1 MAVTAGRFELF
12 IRQRLGAL
20 SRTLPPA
27 RAGDVTSVHQAR
39 VATRRLREAL
49 PLITRGSSLRK
60 HRRRVRRLTR
70 ALGPVRELD
79 VALLT
84 LDEFDDRQGTA
95 PSRSGRQQGT
105 APSRSGRQQ
114 GTAPSRSGRQGEV
127 PRAGI
132 LSLQQA
138 IRQER
143 TRMQV
148 DMRRTIDR
156 TRLPKLSEKL
166 VAAAR
171 KRDKESP
178 GPRTVD
184 PKQLAAA
191 RDRAARRAERLRIKI
206 ENAAA
211 IYLADRLHEVRIA
224 AKKLRYALEIVRDLS
239 RSRATARILTLK
251 RAQDLLGRIH
261 DLEVLIARTR
271 AIQGSPNAPTLRVSA
286 DMDLLVR
293 RLETECRRL
302 HGRYIAMRAPLLA
315 ICDHVSGVRP
325 SRRGEPAA

>member
-1 MAVTAGRFELF
+1 M

-20 SRTLPPA
+20 TRMLPGA
-27 RAGDVTSVHQAR
+27 HAGEVTAIHQAR

-49 PLITRGSSLRK
+49 PLVARGSSGRK
-60 HRRRVRRLTR
+60 VARIVRRLTR
-70 ALGPVRELD
+70 SLGPVRELD

-84 LDEFDDRQGTA
+84 LAELAASRDV
-95 PSRSGRQQGT
+95 PRSGV
-105 APSRSGRQQ
+105 A
-114 GTAPSRSGRQGEV
+114 A
-127 PRAGI
+127 
-132 LSLQQA
+132 LQQV

-143 TRMQV
+143 SRMHL

-156 TRLPKLSEKL
+156 CDLQKVSERLL
-166 VAAAR
+166 AAAR
-171 KRDKESP
+171 KHDALA
-178 GPRTVD
+178 PRPRAAD
-184 PKQLAAA
+184 SRQLAAA
-191 RDRAARRAERLRIKI
+191 RARASRRAERLAASI

-224 AKKLRYALEIVRDLS
+224 VKKLRYAMEIVRELS
-239 RSRATARILTLK
+239 GSRATVRIMTLK

-271 AIQGSPNAPTLRVSA
+271 AIQGSTNAPTLRVSA

-302 HGRYIAMRAPLLA
+302 HGRYIAMRPSLLS
-315 ICDHVSGVRP
+315 ICDYAAGLKS
-325 SRRGEPAA
+325 SQRRTSAA

>member
-1 MAVTAGRFELF
+1 MGIRDQGSPIPRPRSPIYSTGEMAVTAGRFELF

-20 SRTLPPA
+20 SRTLPSA

-49 PLITRGSSLRK
+49 PLITRGSSLQK
-60 HRRRVRRLTR
+60 HTRRVRRLTR
-70 ALGPVRELD
+70 SLGPVRELD
-79 VALLT
+79 VALLN
-84 LDEFDDRQGTA
+84 LDEFADT
-95 PSRSGRQQGT
+95 
-105 APSRSGRQQ
+105 
-114 GTAPSRSGRQGEV
+114 GEV
-127 PRAGI
+127 PRAGV
-132 LSLQQA
+132 LSLQQI

-156 TRLPKLSEKL
+156 TRLAKLSEKL

-171 KRDKESP
+171 KRDKEGP
-178 GPRTVD
+178 GPRSVD
-184 PKQLAAA
+184 PKRLTAA
-191 RDRAARRAERLRIKI
+191 RHRAARRAERLRIKI

-293 RLETECRRL
+293 RLEIECRRL
-302 HGRYIAMRAPLLA
+302 HGRYIAMRAPLLT
-315 ICDHVSGVRP
+315 ICDHVSGVRT

>member
-1 MAVTAGRFELF
+1 MAVTAGRFELL

-20 SRTLPPA
+20 ARTLPPA

-49 PLITRGSSLRK
+49 PLITRGSSLQK

-84 LDEFDDRQGTA
+84 LDEFDGT
-95 PSRSGRQQGT
+95 
-105 APSRSGRQQ
+105 Q
-114 GTAPSRSGRQGEV
+114 GTAPSRSGRQGTARSRSGQQAEV
-127 PRAGI
+127 RAGV

-143 TRMQV
+143 TRLQV

-171 KRDKESP
+171 KRDKAGP

-206 ENAAA
+206 ESAAA

-302 HGRYIAMRAPLLA
+302 HGRYIAMRAPLLT
-315 ICDHVSGVRP
+315 ICDHVSGVRT

>member
-1 MAVTAGRFELF
+1 MAVTAGRFELL
-12 IRQRLGAL
+12 IRQRLAAL
-20 SRTLPPA
+20 SRTLPSA
-27 RAGDVTSVHQAR
+27 HAGDVTSVHQAR

-49 PLITRGSSLRK
+49 PLVTRGSSLQK

-84 LDEFDDRQGTA
+84 LDEFADKGTG
-95 PSRSGRQQGT
+95 SRSGRQQGT
-105 APSRSGRQQ
+105 APSRSGRQ
-114 GTAPSRSGRQGEV
+114 ANV
-127 PRAGI
+127 PRPGVPP
-132 LSLQQA
+132 LQQA

-148 DMRRTIDR
+148 DLRRTIDR
-156 TRLPKLSEKL
+156 TRLAKLSAKL

-171 KRDKESP
+171 KRDKEGPSP
-178 GPRTVD
+178 RSVD
-184 PKQLAAA
+184 PRQLAAA
-191 RDRAARRAERLRIKI
+191 RDRASRRAERLRIKI

-211 IYLADRLHEVRIA
+211 IYLPERLHEVRIA
-224 AKKLRYALEIVRDLS
+224 AKKLRYAMEIVRDLS

-271 AIQGSPNAPTLRVSA
+271 GIQGSPNAPTLRASA

-293 RLETECRRL
+293 GLETECRRL
-302 HGRYIAMRAPLLA
+302 HGRYIAMRAPLLT
-315 ICDHVSGVRP
+315 ICDHVSGVRA